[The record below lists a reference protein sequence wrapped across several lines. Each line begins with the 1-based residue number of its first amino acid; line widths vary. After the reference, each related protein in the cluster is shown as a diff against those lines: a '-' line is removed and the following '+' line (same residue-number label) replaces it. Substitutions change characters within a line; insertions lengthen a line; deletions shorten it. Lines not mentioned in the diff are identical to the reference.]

1 TSMITVLQILLYVLD
16 VFRFFVI
23 VNLIM
28 SWLIRFEVLNVRQE
42 LVGQI
47 WYGLERLLAPVYDRV
62 RRFMPNLGGID
73 ITPIAVLVAI
83 EIVRIILRNAMIS
96 IG

>member
-1 TSMITVLQILLYVLD
+1 MITVLQILLYVLD

-47 WYGLERLLAPVYDRV
+47 WYGLERLLAPIYDRV
-62 RRFMPNLGGID
+62 RRFMPNLGVID